1 MSADEITPKSIID
14 GLVSREPKQQI
25 ISIRNISKLFPSI
38 PPDKF
43 RNEFIPFLITCIPE
57 EEDDVLEEL
66 FKVYREIFNY
76 MEGKKYI
83 KDTFPLV
90 ELIFHTGNMEIR
102 KEVIIYLRHIIDKHD
117 EFGNV
122 EKDLFELMKKLAN
135 TEDVSNENGFVALSA
150 EFFGDFKEKYRN
162 QIYNLYLQ
170 FAQKKNQ
177 GKAIKIQLSA
187 NLMKIS
193 KFLQKKEYTEM
204 FDFLMEEKCD
214 AVRFNL
220 VEAIGYLK
228 EKEKSKLEAYQDF
241 IGEKINKFCE
251 DESWRV
257 RLMLAKYIVDIFEL
271 VKKISEGNNNS
282 EIKKTVLKAYLKL
295 LQDKE
300 GEVRSLACEKLE
312 EAAEFLIDMEDFDK
326 ILSCLKN
333 LKSDPLPYVRSS
345 LASNILSMAPIV
357 NTNKTNEYIF
367 PIFLDLIKDE
377 AHDIRMLIIKNL
389 DKLNEVVNIDNYV
402 QGIIPSLVEISD
414 NNNWHVRNQVQEI
427 IPTIARIVK
436 KKIFLDSIMPICLKW
451 LTDQV
456 YAIRQNAC
464 KILKRVYNIF
474 KGEDFEKKNFYF
486 LLLYQAL
493 YK

>member
-135 TEDVSNENGFVALSA
+135 TEDVSNENGFVAFSA

-170 FAQKKNQ
+170 FAQKK
-177 GKAIKIQLSA
+177 IK
-187 NLMKIS
+187 
-193 KFLQKKEYTEM
+193 E
-204 FDFLMEEKCD
+204 
-214 AVRFNL
+214 
-220 VEAIGYLK
+220 
-228 EKEKSKLEAYQDF
+228 
-241 IGEKINKFCE
+241 
-251 DESWRV
+251 
-257 RLMLAKYIVDIFEL
+257 RL
-271 VKKISEGNNNS
+271 
-282 EIKKTVLKAYLKL
+282 
-295 LQDKE
+295 
-300 GEVRSLACEKLE
+300 
-312 EAAEFLIDMEDFDK
+312 
-326 ILSCLKN
+326 
-333 LKSDPLPYVRSS
+333 
-345 LASNILSMAPIV
+345 
-357 NTNKTNEYIF
+357 
-367 PIFLDLIKDE
+367 
-377 AHDIRMLIIKNL
+377 
-389 DKLNEVVNIDNYV
+389 
-402 QGIIPSLVEISD
+402 
-414 NNNWHVRNQVQEI
+414 
-427 IPTIARIVK
+427 
-436 KKIFLDSIMPICLKW
+436 
-451 LTDQV
+451 
-456 YAIRQNAC
+456 
-464 KILKRVYNIF
+464 
-474 KGEDFEKKNFYF
+474 
-486 LLLYQAL
+486 
-493 YK
+493 